1 MAALIKAL
9 PVVGEAVL
17 PHAGQAAAMKPA
29 TKATVAKAPIVA
41 HEPPQAVAAPVS
53 VESPPSES
61 AEAVRARIAREQSEV
76 LAKLKAEAQKEGY
89 EAGYTEGEAF
99 GKDKYLSAA
108 EAMRKLVEST
118 NAGVADTI
126 AAAED
131 VVGAIAFEAVCKI
144 IGRQLMTSEG
154 VRAVV
159 AEVVSRSRREEVV
172 RIKVGAADLAR
183 LKPGGDDEADLAGI
197 PAEIPLEIDGSIELG
212 GAIVELKGGHLDG
225 RIETQFRA
233 FAQSIKEAVHRQG

>member
-9 PVVGEAVL
+9 PVVGETVL
-17 PHAGQAAAMKPA
+17 PHAGQGVAVKGTP
-29 TKATVAKAPIVA
+29 KAVAVEAPIVP
-41 HEPPQAVAAPVS
+41 HVPPQAVAAPAPIA
-53 VESPPSES
+53 SPPSEN
-61 AEAVRARIAREQSEV
+61 AEAVRTRLAREQSEV

-89 EAGYTEGEAF
+89 EAGYAEGEAF

-118 NAGVADTI
+118 NAAVGDTI
-126 AAAED
+126 ATAEE

-144 IGRQLMTSEG
+144 VGGQLMTSDG

-159 AEVVSRSRREEVV
+159 AEVVSRARREEVV
-172 RIKVGAADLAR
+172 RIKICAEDMAR
-183 LKPGGDDEADLAGI
+183 LKPDCEGEADMAGI
-197 PAEIPLEIDGSIELG
+197 PLEVDKGIELG
-212 GAIVELKGGHLDG
+212 GTIVELKGGHLDG